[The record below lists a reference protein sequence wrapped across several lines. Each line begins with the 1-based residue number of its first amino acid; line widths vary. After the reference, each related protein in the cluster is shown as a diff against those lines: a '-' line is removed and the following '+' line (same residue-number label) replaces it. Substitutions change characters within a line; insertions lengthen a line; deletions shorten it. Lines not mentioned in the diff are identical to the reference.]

1 MRRRAA
7 AAPVAALLAA
17 LAAARPAGAA
27 EIRIGDVGSYSAL
40 PGLAEPYRKGWQ
52 LALDEV
58 NLAGGID
65 GKTLVVLSRDDAGRP
80 ETAGAAA
87 EALVTRDH
95 VALLVGGLLPGI
107 GLALGEVAR
116 KHRVLFI
123 ADQAPGV
130 LPDGPDAGR
139 YTFRLR
145 PSLAVQAAML
155 AEEAARLPAVR
166 WATVAPRSPEAEAA
180 VAAFKARLA
189 ARRPD
194 IAFVAEA
201 ATAPGRID
209 APAVAAAL
217 DQGRPEAVFNLES
230 GADLLA
236 LLRQEGARAPFADR
250 RVASL
255 LTGESEDL
263 EALKDE
269 APQGWLVAGY
279 PAAALGTPEN
289 QAFVKAYQARYNEAP
304 RLGSVLGYTLVK
316 VSAEILRRAGGGG
329 AERMIAAA
337 EGLAFNSPLGRARF
351 RAADHRS
358 TLGTFV
364 GRSAQ
369 RNNRGIMTDFAYRD
383 GARFLPDE
391 APPRASAP

>member
-1 MRRRAA
+1 MRRAI
-7 AAPVAALLAA
+7 AALLAA
-17 LAAARPAGAA
+17 LAAATPAAAA
-27 EIRIGDVGSYSAL
+27 EIRIGEVGSYSAL

-52 LALDEV
+52 LALEEV

-65 GKTLVVLSRDDAGRP
+65 GKRLVVLSRDDAGRP

-95 VALLVGGLLPGI
+95 VALLVGGLLPGV

-116 KHRVLFI
+116 KHRVPYL
-123 ADQAPGV
+123 AGTAPG
-130 LPDGPDAGR
+130 DGAGGPGLGR
-139 YTFRLR
+139 YTFALR
-145 PSLAVQAAML
+145 PSLAVEAAML
-155 AEEAARLPAVR
+155 AEAAAGLPASR
-166 WATVAPRSPEAEAA
+166 WAAVAPRSEEAAAA

-194 IAFVAEA
+194 VAWVAEA
-201 ATAPGRID
+201 VTAPGRID
-209 APAVAAAL
+209 AEAVAAAL
-217 DQGRPEAVFNLES
+217 DRGRPDAVFNVES
-230 GADLLA
+230 GADLRA
-236 LLRQEGARAPFADR
+236 LLRQGGARDAFADR

-255 LTGESEDL
+255 LTGDTADL
-263 EALKDE
+263 DALKDE

-279 PAAALGTPEN
+279 PAAALLTPAN
-289 QAFVKAYQARYNEAP
+289 QAFVKAYQARFNEAP

-316 VSAEILRRAGGGG
+316 VTAELLRRAGEGG
-329 AERMIAAA
+329 AERVVAAA
-337 EGLAFNSPLGRARF
+337 EGLAFDSPLGPARF

-383 GARFLPDE
+383 AARFLPE
-391 APPRASAP
+391 AGLPRAPPPPD